1 MTIRISGRAGCE
13 SFGCGVMPRTGVW
26 RTTLLSLIVPV
37 AFWMAPQTV
46 RAADG
51 YWLDQYNA
59 LVFLGLFRLDPELQ
73 AMREQGAAVVMVHAD
88 SLPDPLL
95 HWIAWR
101 ARRAGPRGACNS
113 AACGQRRERRERRG
127 KKSRRGSQPAHGRR
141 GGGVRRW
148 VG

>member
-1 MTIRISGRAGCE
+1 
-13 SFGCGVMPRTGVW
+13 MPRTGVW

-73 AMREQGAAVVMVHAD
+73 AMREQGAASLCVV
-88 SLPDPLL
+88 
-95 HWIAWR
+95 
-101 ARRAGPRGACNS
+101 
-113 AACGQRRERRERRG
+113 
-127 KKSRRGSQPAHGRR
+127 
-141 GGGVRRW
+141 
-148 VG
+148 